1 MEYTLRVAK
10 SFLPREDVVTTGL
23 TPDNFFAADPNLA
36 FLLRL
41 WADPEDAAR
50 AEPHLRELGGLAAGE
65 LDRLATLANQHP
77 PVLRAFDREGNR
89 VDEVVYHPAYR
100 ELERFAFERFGLAA
114 MSHRAGVLGWP
125 RPVPHVVKYAFK
137 YLFVQAEFGLICPVS
152 LTDSTARIIRLFGS
166 PDQQAR
172 YLPRLT
178 ATSLAD
184 LWQGAQFITEK
195 EAGSDVG
202 AIKTVA
208 RLENGVWRLYGHKW
222 FCSNV
227 SAEVIITLARPEGA
241 EPGTRSLGMFLVPKW
256 LPDGTRNSYRI
267 ERLKEKLGSR
277 SMATGEVTFD
287 GTVAEP
293 VGDLGRGFKQMAE
306 MINVS
311 RLSNALRSAGLM
323 RRAFFEALNYARRR
337 TAFGRTLADLPL
349 VRHKLFDLLL
359 DVEGCAAL
367 VFYGAWLLDR
377 ADTGEAE
384 AARLRRIVTPLAK
397 FYVTRRARKVV
408 GEALELLGGNGY
420 IEEWPLARL
429 LRDAYLGSIWEGT
442 TNIVALDVLRAIL
455 REGAGEALLEELKT
469 RLFSLKSPPVRH
481 LAGSIQASLGRFQAD
496 LGRLPEMEPEAR
508 ELEAPGLAR
517 QLTHLAVTVLLFW
530 EADRLAVEAGNYRK
544 LGVAAAYARSRVFN
558 GPIRLAPGLVRGL
571 VDWQPVGPEVAVPA
585 D

>member
-1 MEYTLRVAK
+1 
-10 SFLPREDVVTTGL
+10 VTTAL
-23 TPDNFFAADPNLA
+23 TPDNFFDADPNLA

-65 LDRLATLANQHP
+65 LDRLATAANQHP

-89 VDEVVYHPAYR
+89 IDEVVYHPAYR
-100 ELERFAFERFGLAA
+100 QLERFAFERFGLAA
-114 MSHRAGVLGWP
+114 MSHRPGVLGWP
-125 RPVPHVVKYAFK
+125 SPVPHVVKYAFK

-166 PDQQAR
+166 PHQQAR

-202 AIKTVA
+202 AIRTVA
-208 RLENGVWRLYGHKW
+208 RREDGVWRLYGHKW

-241 EPGTRSLGMFLVPKW
+241 EAGTRGLGMFLVPKW
-256 LPDGTRNSYRI
+256 LPDGARNSYRV
-267 ERLKEKLGSR
+267 ERLKDKLGSR
-277 SMATGEVTFD
+277 SMATGEVTFE
-287 GTVAEP
+287 GAVAEP
-293 VGDLGRGFKQMAE
+293 VGELGRGFKQMAE
-306 MINVS
+306 MINIS

-323 RRAFFEALNYARRR
+323 RRAFFEALTYTRRR
-337 TAFGRTLADLPL
+337 TAFGRPLVELPL
-349 VRHKLFDLLL
+349 VRQNLFDLLL
-359 DVEGCAAL
+359 DVEGCTAL

-377 ADTGEAE
+377 ADAGDAE
-384 AARLRRIVTPLAK
+384 AARLRRISTPLAK
-397 FYVTRRARKVV
+397 FYVTKRARKVV

-420 IEEWPLARL
+420 IEDWPLARL

-455 REGAGEALLEELKT
+455 REGAGEALLEELGT
-469 RLFSLKSPPVRH
+469 RLSSLKSRPVRDV
-481 LAGSIQASLGRFQAD
+481 AGTLKPWLGRLQAD
-496 LGRLPEMEPEAR
+496 LSRLPKAGAEDRELAAIGLAGRLAH
-508 ELEAPGLAR
+508 
-517 QLTHLAVTVLLFW
+517 LTIAGLLFY
-530 EADRLAVEAGNYRK
+530 EADRLAVQAGSYRK
-544 LGVAAAYARSRVFN
+544 LAVAAAYARSRIFN
-558 GPIRLAPGLVRGL
+558 EPVRPDPGLFRDLIG
-571 VDWQPVGPEVAVPA
+571 WGPLEAEAAAALPA
-585 D
+585 PPPLTGG

>member
-1 MEYTLRVAK
+1 MTEAV
-10 SFLPREDVVTTGL
+10 P
-23 TPDNFFAADPNLA
+23 NFFDADPNLA

-50 AEPHLRELGGLAAGE
+50 AEPYLRELGGLAAGE
-65 LDRLATLANQHP
+65 LDRLAAVANQHP

-89 VDEVVYHPAYR
+89 IDEVVYHPAYR

-114 MSHRAGVLGWP
+114 MSHRPGVLGWP

-178 ATSLAD
+178 ATSLAE

-195 EAGSDVG
+195 GAGSDVG
-202 AIKTVA
+202 AINTLA
-208 RLENGVWRLYGHKW
+208 RRENGAWRLYGHKW

-241 EPGTRSLGMFLVPKW
+241 EPGTRGLGMFLMPKW

-287 GTVAEP
+287 GAVAEP

-311 RLSNALRSAGLM
+311 RLSNALRSAGLI
-323 RRAFFEALNYARRR
+323 RRAFFEALNYTRRR

-349 VRHKLFDLLL
+349 VRQKLFDLLL
-359 DVEGCAAL
+359 DVEGCTAL

-377 ADTGEAE
+377 ADAGDAE
-384 AARLRRIVTPLAK
+384 AARLRRIITPLAK

-420 IEEWPLARL
+420 IEDWPLARL

-442 TNIVALDVLRAIL
+442 TNIVALDVLRAVL

-469 RLFSLKSPPVRH
+469 RLLSLKSLPVRH
-481 LAGSIQASLGRFQAD
+481 LAGSIQAGLGRLRAD
-496 LGRLPEMEPEAR
+496 LGRLPEMEPEDR

-517 QLTHLAVTVLLFW
+517 RLTHLTVAVLLFC
-530 EADRLAVEAGNYRK
+530 EADRLALEAGNYRK

-558 GPIRLAPGLVRGL
+558 EPVRPAPGLVRDL
-571 VDWQPVGPEVAVPA
+571 TDWRPVGPEVAAPA
-585 D
+585 G